1 MSKLKS
7 MSSISTP
14 RSGAFEIEDQIPA
27 LRRYA
32 WKLTRDADDAAD
44 VVQMCLERA
53 VRNFHMFQAGSNLRG
68 WLFTI
73 LYHEFIS
80 EVRRRARRKH
90 VVPMDEWLDPGVSG
104 GQEDAVEMAEIQ
116 RAFGRLAPK
125 EREILRRV
133 GIDGESYA
141 AVGMQMNLKAGT
153 VKSRVFRAREHLRNL
168 LNTPVAAGAMP
179 RNAGRIR
186 TGGSPMP

>member
-1 MSKLKS
+1 
-7 MSSISTP
+7 
-14 RSGAFEIEDQIPA
+14 
-27 LRRYA
+27 
-32 WKLTRDADDAAD
+32 
-44 VVQMCLERA
+44 
-53 VRNFHMFQAGSNLRG
+53 
-68 WLFTI
+68 
-73 LYHEFIS
+73 
-80 EVRRRARRKH
+80 
-90 VVPMDEWLDPGVSG
+90 MDEWLDPGVSG